1 MQNESTIR
9 KAIADIDE
17 NLSAHEDRRVA
28 LCLEQAQLAAMIKE
42 NTIVRD
48 ALLEMVGDP
57 SMKERLTSFA
67 RGDHLK

>member
-1 MQNESTIR
+1 MQNESIIR

-28 LCLEQAQLAAMIKE
+28 LCLEQAQLAAMIRE
-42 NTIVRD
+42 NIIVRD
-48 ALLEMVGDP
+48 ALLEMVDGTP
-57 SMKERLTSFA
+57 LKERLAGFA